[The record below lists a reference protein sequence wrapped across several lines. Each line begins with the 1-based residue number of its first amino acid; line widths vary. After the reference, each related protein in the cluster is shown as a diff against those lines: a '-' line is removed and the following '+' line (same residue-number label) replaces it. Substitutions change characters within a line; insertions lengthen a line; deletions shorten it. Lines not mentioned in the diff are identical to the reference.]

1 MILYRWIRYEAKAIL
16 TSSSSS
22 LVSTTNGTVGCTK
35 GSCGGRIC
43 RICKYSMCIIGHCCL
58 PLSPRQ
64 LAGPGNLSK
73 RYVYTY
79 AYTLYFRTFEGTKVQ
94 RYTRTTRKTHVLWL
108 RKYLLVR
115 KYESTKVLSFVR
127 KYFRTSVL
135 SYRKYF
141 RTSRIPY
148 TCTILVMSLRRVIS
162 AVIISIIAIYS
173 SCTRVRK

>member
-79 AYTLYFRTFEGTKVQ
+79 TCTRIHSTSVPSKVQ
-94 RYTRTTRKTHVLWL
+94 RYTRRATTRKTHVLWL
-108 RKYLLVR
+108 RKY
-115 KYESTKVLSFVR
+115 ESTKVR
-127 KYFRTSVL
+127 KYFLSYESIFVLPYFRTESTSVL
-135 SYRKYF
+135 HVF
-141 RTSRIPY
+141 RT
-148 TCTILVMSLRRVIS
+148 RVQF
-162 AVIISIIAIYS
+162 
-173 SCTRVRK
+173 

>member
-79 AYTLYFRTFEGTKVQ
+79 TCTRIHSTSVPSKVQ
-94 RYTRTTRKTHVLWL
+94 YNVTHVGL
-108 RKYLLVR
+108 RLVR
-115 KYESTKVLSFVR
+115 LMYYGYGSTLYESTKVR
-127 KYFRTSVL
+127 KYFLSYESIFVLPYFRTESTSVL
-135 SYRKYF
+135 HVF
-141 RTSRIPY
+141 RT
-148 TCTILVMSLRRVIS
+148 RVQF
-162 AVIISIIAIYS
+162 
-173 SCTRVRK
+173 